1 MKFLILLVCS
11 VALGASQKEFKI
23 SNKEFEKFEGATDAT
38 LIMNDPVAINAR
50 KMSRLLK
57 RQDVVANCRYLLF
70 KAYKNFWDAKS
81 ACRNLQWP
89 FTNTGIDLASVNSEV
104 ENKEIRI
111 LLQIA
116 HGIKQ
121 VGKLYNR
128 DNWVWVGLEKK
139 VNNKVLLAKKDRGSS
154 NFNASEWEW
163 LDGSNPRF
171 SHWMKD
177 MPDQE
182 YKRKYRDYQNHV
194 MINKRGRWDDT
205 FPEIEAPYACNYCGK
220 YIVVAQHVK
229 WTTARAL
236 CESYGLTMAIVNS
249 KEDNVELGW
258 AANITF
264 GPDPE
269 HKRWNNT
276 NWIWLGTEEV
286 MDEETGEGTGD
297 WIHHDGSELEWS
309 PVWDRKQQP
318 DNWVTKRGEQRVV
331 AFSRINQKWDDS
343 FVWRKRPFACMCPHR
358 TCTFD

>member
-1 MKFLILLVCS
+1 MKLLILLVCS
-11 VALGASQKEFKI
+11 VALGASQEFKI
-23 SNKEFEKFEGATDAT
+23 SNKEFEQFEGATDAT

>member
-1 MKFLILLVCS
+1 MKLLILLACS
-11 VALGASQKEFKI
+11 VALGASQEQFKI
-23 SNKEFEKFEGATDAT
+23 SNKDYEKFEGSTDT
-38 LIMNDPVAINAR
+38 TIIMNDPVAIKAR
-50 KMSRLLK
+50 KMSQLLK

-89 FTNTGIDLASVNSEV
+89 FTNTGIDLASVNSEQ

-111 LLQIA
+111 LLQLA

-139 VNNKVLLAKKDRGSS
+139 VNNKVLLGKKERGPK

-171 SHWMKD
+171 SHWMKN

-182 YKRKYRDYQNHV
+182 YKKKYRDYQNHV

-229 WTTARAL
+229 WTKARAL

-286 MDEETGEGTGD
+286 MDEETGKGTGD

-309 PVWDRKQQP
+309 PVWDRKKQP

-358 TCTFD
+358 TCTFQ